1 MSHQTPYQ
9 HDTDPRRFYLPMLSR
24 DASESH
30 RASTPLELFFDLCF
44 VVAVAIASSNLHHEI
59 AEGHAGEG
67 IYAFALVF
75 FAIWWAWMNFTWF
88 ASAYDTDDAVYR
100 ITTFVQMGGVL
111 VMAAGIPRAFESTDL
126 GLMTAGYVIMR
137 FAMVAQWLRA
147 AASDPET
154 RPCALRYA
162 VGVAAI
168 QVLWVGRLALDG
180 TAADVSIPVLV
191 VGELLVPV
199 FAERAARTPWHPH
212 HVAERYGLFT
222 IIVLGESILAATVAV
237 QEAFDAESGD
247 AALLLLAVCAL
258 VIVLAMW
265 WLYFDQAEHPEPGS
279 FAAAFRWGYGH
290 LFIFA
295 SAAAVGASIA
305 LAIDHK
311 THTTEV
317 AAMTAGLAVVIPV
330 AIFLAVVWL
339 IHVLPNRDGVLLAAF
354 PVAAGLVLAS
364 ALLGTWAIPATA
376 LILVLL
382 LAVMLFEYEHSL
394 AANP

>member
-1 MSHQTPYQ
+1 M
-9 HDTDPRRFYLPMLSR
+9 RSR
-24 DASESH
+24 DTSESH
-30 RASTPLELFFDLCF
+30 RAATPLELFFDLCF
-44 VVAVAIASSNLHHEI
+44 VVAVAIASRELHHDI
-59 AEGHAGEG
+59 AEGHAGDG

-111 VMAAGIPRAFESTDL
+111 VLAAGIPRAFESTDI

-147 AASDPET
+147 AGSDIET

-162 VGVAAI
+162 AGIAVI

-180 TAADVSIPVLV
+180 TAAEASIFVLV
-191 VGELLVPV
+191 AGELVVPI

-212 HVAERYGLFT
+212 HIAERYGLFT

-247 AALLLLAVCAL
+247 AALLGLAVCAL
-258 VIVLAMW
+258 VIVLSMW

-279 FAAAFRWGYGH
+279 FGAVFRWGYGH
-290 LFIFA
+290 LFVFA
-295 SAAAVGASIA
+295 SAAAVGAAIA
-305 LAIDHK
+305 VTVDHK
-311 THTTEV
+311 TDHTVITDT
-317 AAMTAGLAVVIPV
+317 AAGLAVAAPV
-330 AIFLAVVWL
+330 AVFLAAVWL
-339 IHVLPNRDGVLLAAF
+339 IHVLPNRNGVLGAAF
-354 PVAAGLVLAS
+354 PLTAALVLAT
-364 ALLGTWAIPATA
+364 ALAGTWAVPAIAA
-376 LILVLL
+376 LLVLL
-382 LAVMLFEYEHSL
+382 IALMLLEQEGS
-394 AANP
+394 PITQT